1 MPNYK
6 TSFKAYSAWNYEQ
19 EIEDLNKASE
29 QGWQLVKGGC
39 FYSRF
44 EENPDIRYRYQ
55 VDFGRVDNIG
65 RYIETFR
72 EQGWEYIN
80 STFNGWH
87 YFRKLYDP
95 SLPEEEYEIFTDR
108 QSLSEM
114 QHRWGRFAMI
124 LGIVIFLFAI
134 LFAVRAYRQFNL
146 PHVIAVL
153 LFLIESTVLTRG
165 ASIMNDADSSK
176 NRKGSNAFLAVF
188 MAVIVIGAASMITL
202 EALRPGFTSNQS
214 ATSMDIPKVDEEWL
228 DFTLNQAGH
237 GDYVISAN
245 DYTSY
250 LVKHNDKPFVEGEAF
265 YEFCSTLEENGTRM
279 VDATMV
285 RRVAYMTIQSG
296 GAGYTYGAQGIW
308 DCVLAKGT
316 QNAMSLFNKYDV
328 TWYEAI
334 LGEGAI
340 QMGYMKDFYLNED
353 FTTLHPYVTEMSEK
367 GNPFGKKLPLVT
379 HNAAK
384 THWVLYYPAST
395 RSTTTLKGFNHAK
408 YELRW
413 FDVRTGQYSKPF
425 YEYIEG
431 EWKIIKKPDQE
442 DYCLVLK
449 QLQED

>member
-39 FYSRF
+39 FHSRF

-114 QHRWGRFAMI
+114 QHRWGRIAMI
-124 LGIVIFLFAI
+124 LGIVLFLFAI

-165 ASIMNDADSSK
+165 ASIMNDADASK

-202 EALRPGFTSNQS
+202 ESLRPAFSTDQRAS
-214 ATSMDIPKVDEEWL
+214 SMEIPKIDEEWL
-228 DFTLNQAGH
+228 DF
-237 GDYVISAN
+237 D
-245 DYTSY
+245 
-250 LVKHNDKPFVEGEAF
+250 VKYPDNYFLDLEMKADKPITVKIVDDEG
-265 YEFCSTLEENGTRM
+265 N
-279 VDATMV
+279 
-285 RRVAYMTIQSG
+285 VAYEQTSLDFKEDDIQLRLSRGHYRLLLSAGSG
-296 GAGYTYGAQGIW
+296 FSVS
-308 DCVLAKGT
+308 C
-316 QNAMSLFNKYDV
+316 
-328 TWYEAI
+328 
-334 LGEGAI
+334 
-340 QMGYMKDFYLNED
+340 
-353 FTTLHPYVTEMSEK
+353 
-367 GNPFGKKLPLVT
+367 
-379 HNAAK
+379 
-384 THWVLYYPAST
+384 
-395 RSTTTLKGFNHAK
+395 
-408 YELRW
+408 EL
-413 FDVRTGQYSKPF
+413 Q
-425 YEYIEG
+425 
-431 EWKIIKKPDQE
+431 
-442 DYCLVLK
+442 
-449 QLQED
+449 